1 MRWLDGI
8 INSTDLSLSKLQEMV
23 KDREAWCAAVHGVT
37 KVQTRVSDKTTTST
51 CPCAEAYCGFILV
64 AFLTADPDP
73 PASVSFLSLSL
84 TAGTQCRRQVW
95 CPFPLLS

>member
-8 INSTDLSLSKLQEMV
+8 INSMDLSLSKLREMV

-37 KVQTRVSDKTTTST
+37 KVQTQVSDKTTTT
-51 CPCAEAYCGFILV
+51 AACPCAEAYCSFTLV

-73 PASVSFLSLSL
+73 PTSVSSLSLSL
-84 TAGTQCRRQVW
+84 S
-95 CPFPLLS
+95 LSHSRDSS